1 MEIKGIDGSFGVY
14 GITGSIHAGGAS
26 GASATSPTQDFS
38 KAFGDA
44 INKVNDLQNQANT
57 AIEKLATGES
67 QGLHEVMIAMEKASI
82 SFQFLTQVRNKA
94 LESYQEI
101 MRMQV

>member
-1 MEIKGIDGSFGVY
+1 MDIKGIMGNYGAY
-14 GITGSIHAGGAS
+14 GISGSIPAGGS
-26 GASATSPTQDFS
+26 KTTPTTSPTQDFT

-44 INKVNDLQNQANT
+44 VSKVNDLQNQANT
-57 AIEKLATGES
+57 AIEQLATGES
-67 QGLHEVMIAMEKASI
+67 KGLHEVMIAMEKASI

-94 LESYQEI
+94 MESYHEI